1 MDFTKKINYKKKI
14 KEVSIVENIILI
26 ICLIFLLWDFMK
38 NKKIFS
44 PMVIFNLIW
53 IITLG
58 LYNLKFS
65 YLQQDLSNRT
75 LYLFLLNV
83 IGFNIT
89 YIFISLFKINFK
101 QKKERKKL
109 KYSTEERLKFAKWF
123 VIVLFIIEII
133 YSGGIPLIWN
143 LTGSSKIYFDFG
155 IPSVHGAF
163 NGLVIC
169 LGAYSFFKKT
179 NDKYLYLLIGVL
191 IFSRQIMISM
201 VVEAVIFNLFTSKKI
216 NWKKYIIIAV
226 IGVIFFGV
234 LGNLRSGK
242 ETMNKIFQPR
252 EQYENMPNSVKWVY
266 SYMTFSISNFNNLVS
281 ITNGNVNHGSSM
293 LNALVPTALLDIINV
308 EVNYNPFYLISLN
321 YNTNTSFP
329 EIYLDFGAVG
339 ILIYGILLAFIGNS
353 LYKKMNILKTEASI
367 LKYSVYVHNVVLLFF
382 VNMFLYLPVIIQ
394 FIYIPLI
401 FCSKESVSNE

>member
-1 MDFTKKINYKKKI
+1 MEYG
-14 KEVSIVENIILI
+14 ILI
-26 ICLIFLLWDFMK
+26 ICFIFMLWDFLK

-44 PMVIFNLIW
+44 PMVIFNFIW
-53 IITLG
+53 IFTLG
-58 LYNLKFS
+58 LYNLKLS
-65 YLQQDLSNRT
+65 YLQQNLSEHT
-75 LYLFLLNV
+75 LYLFFLNV

-101 QKKERKKL
+101 SRSRRKRM
-109 KYSTEERLKFAKWF
+109 KYSTSERLNFAKWF
-123 VIVLFIIEII
+123 VVILFIIEII

-163 NGLVIC
+163 NGMVIC

-179 NDKYLYLLIGVL
+179 NDKYFYLLIGVL

-201 VVEAVIFNLFTSKKI
+201 VVEAVIFNLFVSERV
-216 NWKKYIIIAV
+216 NWKKYIIIAIV
-226 IGVIFFGV
+226 GIIIFGA

-242 ETMNKIFQPR
+242 ETMNKVFEPK
-252 EQYENMPNSVKWVY
+252 EEYASLPDSVKWVY

-281 ITNGNVNHGSSM
+281 MTNGNMNHGSSM
-293 LNALVPTALLDIINV
+293 LNALVPTAFLDIINV
-308 EVNYNPFYLISLN
+308 KVEYNPFYLISLN

-339 ILIYGILLAFIGNS
+339 IFVYGVMLAFIGNL
-353 LYKKMNILKTEASI
+353 LYKKMNIFRTEKCI
-367 LKYSVYVHNVVLLFF
+367 LKYSVYVHNILLLFF
-382 VNMFLYLPVIIQ
+382 VNMFLFLPVIVQ
-394 FIYIPLI
+394 FIYITLI
-401 FCSKESVSNE
+401 FVDEEGDFNG